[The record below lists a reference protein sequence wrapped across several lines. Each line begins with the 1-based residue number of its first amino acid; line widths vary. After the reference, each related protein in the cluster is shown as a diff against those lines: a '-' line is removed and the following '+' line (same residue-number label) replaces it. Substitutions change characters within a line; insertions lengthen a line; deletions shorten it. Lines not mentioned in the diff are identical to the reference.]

1 MTTKGPTI
9 FTFQAN
15 TQSFKNIF
23 TFQAN
28 TQSFKN
34 IFLIPTSLLRVSQAP
49 EKHHWYP
56 HMSQYVTISFWK
68 FTIIVKSHK

>member
-1 MTTKGPTI
+1 MTTEGPTI
-9 FTFQAN
+9 FTFQA
-15 TQSFKNIF
+15 K
-23 TFQAN
+23 

-56 HMSQYVTISFWK
+56 HMSQLGFENSQL
-68 FTIIVKSHK
+68 S

>member
-1 MTTKGPTI
+1 MTTKGPT
-9 FTFQAN
+9 
-15 TQSFKNIF
+15 IF

-34 IFLIPTSLLRVSQAP
+34 IFLIPTSLLRVPQAP

-56 HMSQYVTISFWK
+56 HMSQYVTISFEN
-68 FTIIVKSHK
+68 SQLS